1 MPNDD
6 EIEHSVRAD
15 LPSFEGS
22 NPFAGRH
29 DGEIYDVGSVLDHDV
44 FDSLLRWA
52 SSKKASD
59 ITIAPDVRITA
70 DIGGKLVKI
79 TSRPISP
86 SEIESIVRYVYG
98 ENGVGEVISGMDLDP
113 AHEIRIPGVGVKRY
127 RVNMT
132 GGRMIGGRGIQ
143 ITIRDLPSQPVHYTK
158 LDLEDDLLNNM
169 RPEQGLI
176 IITGPTGSGKST
188 LLSSIIRKRVEE
200 PDANEKVL
208 EYSSPIEYVFDN
220 IEMPSSSVFQS
231 HAGRDI
237 RPRGDDQSQEAIFAY
252 CVRNALR
259 RKPTIIIIGEARDK
273 ATIEAV
279 VEASLTGHLVF
290 TTMHTIG
297 VGETLRRMVMP
308 FPDETRRSIA
318 LDIMESLRVICTQLL
333 LDKVG
338 PDGKP
343 AGKVGCREFMVFSR
357 SVREEFLR
365 HDIDEWPKVARLIL
379 AEKRALGQTMAD
391 AALILLEKDLISEK
405 TYERVAAPGRGA

>member
-1 MPNDD
+1 MPNEHD
-6 EIEHSVRAD
+6 IERSRRAD
-15 LPSFEGS
+15 LPGEAGS

-29 DGEIYDVGSVLDHDV
+29 DGEVFDIGSVLDDVV
-44 FDSLLRWA
+44 FDEMLRWA
-52 SSKKASD
+52 SAKKASD
-59 ITIAPDVRITA
+59 ITIAPDVPVTC
-70 DIGGKLVKI
+70 DIGGKNIKI
-79 TSRPISP
+79 TTRPISP

-98 ENGVGEVISGMDLDP
+98 ENGVGEVMSGMDLDP
-113 AHEIRIPGVGVKRY
+113 PHEIRIPGLGVKRY

-143 ITIRDLPSQPVHYTK
+143 ITIRDLPSQPIEYQK
-158 LDLEDDLLNNM
+158 LGLEDDLLRNM

-188 LLSSIIRKRVEE
+188 LLSSVIRKRVEE

-208 EYSSPIEYVFDN
+208 EYSSPIEYVFDG
-220 IEMPSSSVFQS
+220 IVMPSSTVFQS

-237 RPRGDDQSQEAIFAY
+237 RPRGDDQSQEAIFAH

-259 RKPTIIIIGEARDK
+259 RKPTIIVIGEARDK

-279 VEASLTGHLVF
+279 VDASLTGHLVF

-308 FPDETRRSIA
+308 FPDESRRSIA

-333 LDKVG
+333 LDSTKG
-338 PDGKP
+338 
-343 AGKVGCREFMVFSR
+343 GKVGCREFMVFSR

-391 AALILLEKDLISEK
+391 AALSLLEKDLISEA

>member
-1 MPNDD
+1 MPNEDD
-6 EIEHSVRAD
+6 IERSRRAE
-15 LPSFEGS
+15 LPNDAGS

-29 DGEIYDVGSVLDHDV
+29 DGEIYDIGAVLDHEV
-44 FDSLLRWA
+44 FDSMLKWA

-70 DIGGKLVKI
+70 DIGGKIAKI
-79 TSRPISP
+79 TERVISP

-113 AHEIRIPGVGVKRY
+113 AHEIRIPGIGVKRY

-158 LDLEDDLLNNM
+158 LGLEQDLLDNM

-208 EYSSPIEYVFDN
+208 EYSSPIEYVFDG
-220 IEMPSSSVFQS
+220 IDMPSSSVFQS
-231 HAGRDI
+231 HAGRDL

-259 RKPTIIIIGEARDK
+259 RKPTIIVIGEARDK

-308 FPDETRRSIA
+308 FPDDTRRSIA

-333 LDKVG
+333 LEKVG
-338 PDGKP
+338 VDGKP
-343 AGKVGCREFMVFSR
+343 DGMVGCREFMVFSR

-391 AALILLEKDLISEK
+391 AALILLEKDLISEE